1 MLLRL
6 PPVNDILKYASISGS
21 HSNMVLRLWYYSCK
35 HGDGRLSVDQL
46 RQHDPVYAASVEK
59 EVEWDVVSAEIANC
73 FPSFVSLAQSAQNS
87 ICQINLQET
96 ELQLSKRI
104 KAFVRSDGTCAKYE
118 DIAPVILRSQ
128 PPNPGVVP
136 HLMKFIMRFGCSG
149 DLMELTENF
158 VRTNG
163 CSGRSLGIELWDCL
177 SMEVKHRDQEQL
189 MLWRQACLKTM
200 LCHQEKLLS
209 LSDLRKSL
217 TSKDLF
223 AKILKFES
231 MLVKLKA
238 HGAKFTDLTSYQR
251 LQGHGVFEVKAA
263 VLILGKKPKEP
274 HALFL
279 KAETLEDAAFQCHEY
294 WQGLSKVTL
303 PSPWAQSQTMA
314 PAGSSAAK
322 ACPMTRVEICV
333 DVL

>member
-1 MLLRL
+1 
-6 PPVNDILKYASISGS
+6 
-21 HSNMVLRLWYYSCK
+21 
-35 HGDGRLSVDQL
+35 
-46 RQHDPVYAASVEK
+46 
-59 EVEWDVVSAEIANC
+59 
-73 FPSFVSLAQSAQNS
+73 
-87 ICQINLQET
+87 
-96 ELQLSKRI
+96 
-104 KAFVRSDGTCAKYE
+104 
-118 DIAPVILRSQ
+118 
-128 PPNPGVVP
+128 
-136 HLMKFIMRFGCSG
+136 
-149 DLMELTENF
+149 MELTENF

-238 HGAKFTDLTSYQR
+238 HGAKFTDWTSYQR

-294 WQGLSKVTL
+294 WQGLSKVTV